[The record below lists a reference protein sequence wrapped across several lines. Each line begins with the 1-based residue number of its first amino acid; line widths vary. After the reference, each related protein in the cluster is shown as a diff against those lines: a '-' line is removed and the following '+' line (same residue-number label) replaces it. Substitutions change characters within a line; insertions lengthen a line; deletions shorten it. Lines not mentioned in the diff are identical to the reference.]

1 MTRARPQL
9 SADIAVAP
17 LTAEDWPAVR
27 EIYAQ
32 GIATGH
38 ATFEADPPSWEVFD
52 ASRLPDHR
60 LIALDGGGRVVGW
73 AAVSPVPARAVY
85 AGVVE
90 HSAYVAPAGRGHGI
104 GRLLMEEL
112 IVSTEAADIW
122 TIQSSVFPR
131 TSPASACTRPSA
143 LGYSEP
149 VSASP
154 G

>member
-9 SADIAVAP
+9 STDIAVAR

-38 ATFEADPPSWEVFD
+38 ATSEAEPPSWEVFD
-52 ASRLPDHR
+52 ASRLPNHR
-60 LIALDGGGRVVGW
+60 LIALDGGRRVVGW
-73 AAVSPVPARAVY
+73 AAASPVPARAVY
-85 AGVVE
+85 PGVVE
-90 HSAYVAPAGRGHGI
+90 HSVYVAPAGRAHGI

-112 IVSTEAADIW
+112 IVSTEAADIR

-143 LGYSEP
+143 FG
-149 VSASP
+149 
-154 G
+154 